1 MGRRA
6 REERQEKREDKAAK
20 ISKNKRKT
28 TLMATGILAL
38 IAVCVGY
45 SVFLFMTQVDTSSAL
60 GAPDGSGRLGDE
72 HEHASLLVRIFG
84 DKLDFASPAYQIK
97 SSWIHFEDSDGTT
110 IHRHSSGVTLGY
122 LFDSLNI
129 IVGWESRGY
138 TDLLRPSETLD
149 PCFIFP
155 DGRQFCTNEDY
166 SLKYYINHKPVGNI
180 YDYVL
185 EDDDRIL
192 ISFGPETPEEIEV
205 QLIELDSQI
214 IKG

>member
-6 REERQEKREDKAAK
+6 REERREEREDKVAK
-20 ISKNKRKT
+20 QTKVKRKNN
-28 TLMATGILAL
+28 LKAVGILTL
-38 IAVCVGY
+38 IAIIVGY
-45 SVFLFMTQVDTSSAL
+45 AGYEFMNMDSNVP
-60 GAPDGSGRLGDE
+60 GAPPNAGKLGDE
-72 HEHASLLVRIFG
+72 HEHASILVRIFG
-84 DKLDFASPAYQIK
+84 DKFDFAVPSYQIK
-97 SSWIHFEDSDGTT
+97 NSWIHFEDSDGTT

-155 DGRQFCTNEDY
+155 DGRQFCTSEDY
-166 SLKYYINHKPVGNI
+166 SLKYYINHELVKGI

-185 EDDDRIL
+185 EEGDRIL
-192 ISFGPETPEEIEV
+192 ITYGGETPEQIEE
-205 QLIELDSQI
+205 QLRELDSQI